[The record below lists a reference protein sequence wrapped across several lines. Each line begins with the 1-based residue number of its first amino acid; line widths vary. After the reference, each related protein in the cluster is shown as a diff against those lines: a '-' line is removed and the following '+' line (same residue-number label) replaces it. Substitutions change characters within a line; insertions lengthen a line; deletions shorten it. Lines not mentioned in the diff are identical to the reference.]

1 MADRRGFLFGLVA
14 VGITANVGRRLYE
27 NSQETDS
34 GLDRDTSSD
43 STDSDSSYINE
54 ESNINTEPEQD
65 DERSLEEKVED
76 SLEEEEAEPVEEPE
90 TISTILNQSNRRI
103 AGGEYLYWGFEL
115 TQTVELELRTT
126 VRNGPNVD
134 VIVTDPREFTQFE
147 RGNRF
152 RFYNISQEN
161 TVGDDTTDNLGP
173 GEYVV
178 FIYNRDHSTSTVDIE
193 LTATG

>member
-1 MADRRGFLFGLVA
+1 MANRRSILYAISA
-14 VGITANVGRRLYE
+14 VGFSVGVGRRLYE

-34 GLDRDTSSD
+34 SLDQDTSPD
-43 STDSDSSYINE
+43 STDSDSSFIDE
-54 ESNINTEPEQD
+54 DSNVNTEPEED
-65 DERSLEEKVED
+65 DDQSFEEEIED
-76 SLEEEEAEPVEEPE
+76 SLEEEDAEPVEEPE
-90 TISTILNQSNRRI
+90 TTSTILNQNNRRI
-103 AGGEYLYWGFEL
+103 AGGEYLYWSFEL

-134 VIVTDPREFTQFE
+134 VFVTDPREFTQFE

-178 FIYNRDHSTSTVDIE
+178 FIHNRNHSTSTVDIE

>member
-90 TISTILNQSNRRI
+90 TTSTILNQSNRRI